1 MEKKKHPPTW
11 PTQVNEN
18 SFSPVPDDVAQ
29 WIPLKYF
36 KQFWDDEI
44 KNMLVKQINLYS
56 IEKTGVNINTYKDEI
71 EKLLALQMHM
81 SIVKMPPFEMYWR
94 EATCYEPFASMLT
107 LKRYKK
113 L

>member
-1 MEKKKHPPTW
+1 ML
-11 PTQVNEN
+11 
-18 SFSPVPDDVAQ
+18 A
-29 WIPLKYF
+29 
-36 KQFWDDEI
+36 KQT
-44 KNMLVKQINLYS
+44 NLYRT
-56 IEKTGVNINTYKDEI
+56 EKTGVNINTYKDEI
-71 EKLLALQMHM
+71 EKILALQMHM